1 MDPRGAALPFED
13 DRPDA
18 EEGDGD
24 RIEPGGNA
32 MISMP
37 VSIVAAIFGAAERLT
52 DEPWC
57 SVFHHL
63 TEK

>member
-1 MDPRGAALPFED
+1 
-13 DRPDA
+13 
-18 EEGDGD
+18 
-24 RIEPGGNA
+24 

-37 VSIVAAIFGAAERLT
+37 VSMIAAIVGAVVRLT

>member
-1 MDPRGAALPFED
+1 
-13 DRPDA
+13 
-18 EEGDGD
+18 
-24 RIEPGGNA
+24 

-37 VSIVAAIFGAAERLT
+37 VSMIIAIFGAAVRLT